1 MKLQILVA
9 TMHQN
14 DLLISEKMNIRC
26 GAVIANQ
33 ADREEII
40 TEKKDSGDIKMITT
54 STRGVGLNRNI
65 ALMAADA
72 DIVLFADDDM
82 VYYDGT
88 AQAVVD
94 AFRQLPQADVILFG
108 VDILKGG
115 KITEKRRTPIQKMHI
130 WNSMRFGTYRIAA
143 RRSALVQNNITF
155 HQSFGGGC
163 PFSAGEDSLFLKTC
177 FDKGLKVYSHTHVL
191 GTCCKDSSSWFVG
204 YNEKFFYDK
213 GVLVR
218 QLFPKVH
225 YLIAWYFGA
234 RFRDTDFSLFKR
246 LRLVYDGVR
255 GGKTMSPYK
264 SDI

>member
-1 MKLQILVA
+1 MKFQILVA

-14 DLLISEKMNIRC
+14 DMLIAEKMNIC
-26 GAVIANQ
+26 CSAIIANQ

-40 TEKKDSGDIKMITT
+40 TKTNDFGDIKMITT

-65 ALMAADA
+65 ALMASDA
-72 DIVLFADDDM
+72 DVVLFADDDM

-88 AQAVVD
+88 KQTVVD
-94 AFRQLPQADVILFG
+94 AFNQLPQADVIIFG
-108 VDILKGG
+108 SDILKGG
-115 KITEKRRTPIQKMHI
+115 AITERRKSPIRRLHV

-143 RRSALVQNNITF
+143 RRNVLVHKNITF

-163 PFSAGEDSLFLKTC
+163 DFSAGEDSLFLKTC
-177 FDKGLKVYSHTHVL
+177 FDKGLKVYSHSHVL
-191 GTCCKDSSSWFVG
+191 GTCCKDASSWFVG

-218 QLFPKVH
+218 QLFPKTA
-225 YLIAWYFGA
+225 YLMAWYFGV
-234 RFRDTDFSLFKR
+234 RFKNTGFGLFKR
-246 LRLVYDGVR
+246 LKLVYDGVR
-255 GGKTMSPYK
+255 GGKTMTPYK